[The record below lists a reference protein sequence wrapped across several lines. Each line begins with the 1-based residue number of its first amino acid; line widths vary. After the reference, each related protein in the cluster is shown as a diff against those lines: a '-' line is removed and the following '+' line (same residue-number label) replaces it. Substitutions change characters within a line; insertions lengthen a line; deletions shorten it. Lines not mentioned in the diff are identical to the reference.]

1 MGRNTK
7 RQSRWNVNHKT
18 RSGLV
23 RWRYLGRQNRHPS
36 SSVRVMSIGMYL
48 QKSPG
53 KKRCSVP
60 RGGGLGADWHNSQGF
75 WIAFAWNCSA
85 ICRIRNQTLVH
96 FVSASSGTFPN
107 CITALWLMLWLEPLI
122 LWVPQIEPWL
132 KHFIPWTLLPVLA
145 RVRVLVRSRTVCSC
159 RKKNTKKWRLALP
172 CALRSHDYHVT
183 GSANQNADM
192 QIKTKQ
198 KKREK

>member
-60 RGGGLGADWHNSQGF
+60 RGGGLGADWHNSPGF

-122 LWVPQIEPWL
+122 PSS
-132 KHFIPWTLLPVLA
+132 LLFPEHCFLYLHVYVSLYVQELFALA
-145 RVRVLVRSRTVCSC
+145 E
-159 RKKNTKKWRLALP
+159 KKNKKNGA
-172 CALRSHDYHVT
+172 
-183 GSANQNADM
+183 
-192 QIKTKQ
+192 
-198 KKREK
+198 